1 MKAEANTVV
10 PALQT
15 KAGTPI
21 LLTGKKA
28 VRGVPKGKY
37 LAQYWLIAF
46 LLYKRSFTTFLL
58 NLSPGFCERTV
69 YFQDNKITDATLWG
83 RKDYEL

>member
-1 MKAEANTVV
+1 MNSKWPDASINSTTMKKCLMKAEANTVV

-37 LAQYWLIAF
+37 LAQY
-46 LLYKRSFTTFLL
+46 
-58 NLSPGFCERTV
+58 
-69 YFQDNKITDATLWG
+69 
-83 RKDYEL
+83 